1 MVIRKSNPQYK
12 IIKVGGREMRVP
24 LRSSVVKRPIGNKVQ
39 SHDSYTATSRDQGG
53 GCLCFFLGSFGPIG
67 LIVAAIIA
75 KREGV
80 ISALWGFF
88 ISWAIFILVYLAIMG
103 TLWGLTS
110 L

>member
-1 MVIRKSNPQYK
+1 MVIRKTNPQYK

-24 LRSSVVKRPIGNKVQ
+24 LQSSGLSSPTGNSMQ
-39 SHDSYTATSRDQGG
+39 SYDQDTSTNRNQGG
-53 GCLCFFLGSFGPIG
+53 GCLCFFLGSFGPLG

-88 ISWAIFILVYLAIMG
+88 ISWAIIILAYFALLG
-103 TLWGLTS
+103 KLWVLTQ
-110 L
+110 